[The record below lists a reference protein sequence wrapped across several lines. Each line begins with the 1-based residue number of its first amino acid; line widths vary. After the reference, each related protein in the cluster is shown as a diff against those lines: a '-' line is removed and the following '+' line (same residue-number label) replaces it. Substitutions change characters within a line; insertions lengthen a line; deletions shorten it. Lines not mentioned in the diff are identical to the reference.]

1 MYAIMLRQLNLL
13 TLPGAISI
21 ASFDATFFVLA
32 NLYGLTGRDIALGV
46 IAAGAGGLLLD
57 AVVLTGVDG
66 FAKLTSELPG
76 GPFDR
81 SSHRPRRWEDKD
93 RSRIRADDL

>member
-13 TLPGAISI
+13 TLPTAVSI

-46 IAAGAGGLLLD
+46 IAGGAGGLSVLV
-57 AVVLTGVDG
+57 AVLWQ
-66 FAKLTSELPG
+66 
-76 GPFDR
+76 
-81 SSHRPRRWEDKD
+81 SSKNVAA
-93 RSRIRADDL
+93 SQLSTAL

>member
-13 TLPGAISI
+13 TLPTAVSI

-46 IAAGAGGLLLD
+46 IAGGAGGLS
-57 AVVLTGVDG
+57 VLMAYFGSPQE
-66 FAKLTSELPG
+66 TSRNTL
-76 GPFDR
+76 
-81 SSHRPRRWEDKD
+81 HRALRL
-93 RSRIRADDL
+93 SLQ

>member
-57 AVVLTGVDG
+57 AVV
-66 FAKLTSELPG
+66 AANI
-76 GPFDR
+76 
-81 SSHRPRRWEDKD
+81 RP
-93 RSRIRADDL
+93 S

>member
-46 IAAGAGGLLLD
+46 IAAGAGGLS
-57 AVVLTGVDG
+57 VLIGVLWQSSKNV
-66 FAKLTSELPG
+66 ATSQL
-76 GPFDR
+76 
-81 SSHRPRRWEDKD
+81 ST
-93 RSRIRADDL
+93 AL